1 MTQTDYQSKIIEHF
15 TVLQSLKV
23 SKSRDLANQKVMPP
37 TKETKGVKAKAKA
50 VAKTD
55 TKTKK
60 AVAKA
65 TKGKSAIL
73 RP

>member
-1 MTQTDYQSKIIEHF
+1 M
-15 TVLQSLKV
+15 
-23 SKSRDLANQKVMPP
+23 AP

-50 VAKTD
+50 ASKTD

-65 TKGKSAIL
+65 TKGKYPIL
-73 RP
+73 RPYLTAAVDKDWVYSVSQCDTLTL

>member
-1 MTQTDYQSKIIEHF
+1 
-15 TVLQSLKV
+15 
-23 SKSRDLANQKVMPP
+23 MPP

-65 TKGKSAIL
+65 TKGKSAIS
-73 RP
+73 RPFSHLH